1 MATTDTFDPWGSM
14 KSRNG
19 LPCDE
24 LIAGVQKAIR
34 HADYEIAIDMA
45 YELYITSEHLE
56 NKLWR
61 RLNAIAV
68 EDIGFGNQRAIEV
81 IRNLDQARQK
91 FPYFDGDRPFFF
103 MHAIRFLCQQ
113 PKDRSTDCLKN
124 IVIKEVEQ
132 GRVCEIPDYAYDV
145 HTVKGRAK
153 GRDIIHFLDEA
164 SKVFPVMEGYDDTY
178 RLQLKEVIKE
188 EIKNETKP
196 LPGSFTYN
204 VWQA

>member
-34 HADYEIAIDMA
+34 HADYEIAVEMA

-68 EDIGFGNQRAIEV
+68 DYIGFGNPRAIEV
-81 IRNLDQARQK
+81 IRNLDIARQK

-103 MHAIRFLCQQ
+103 FHAIRFLCEQ

-124 IVIKEVEQ
+124 IVVKEVEQ
-132 GRVCEIPDYAYDV
+132 GAVCEIPDYAYDV

-153 GRDIIHFLDEA
+153 CRDIIHFLDEA

-178 RLQLKEVIKE
+178 RLKFREVV
-188 EIKNETKP
+188 KNEIENNIQPKE
-196 LPGSFTYN
+196 GSFEYTID
-204 VWQA
+204 

>member
-68 EDIGFGNQRAIEV
+68 EDIGFGNPRAIEV

-103 MHAIRFLCQQ
+103 MHAIRFPL
-113 PKDRSTDCLKN
+113 P
-124 IVIKEVEQ
+124 
-132 GRVCEIPDYAYDV
+132 A
-145 HTVKGRAK
+145 AK
-153 GRDIIHFLDEA
+153 GPFN
-164 SKVFPVMEGYDDTY
+164 
-178 RLQLKEVIKE
+178 RLSEKHRNQR
-188 EIKNETKP
+188 
-196 LPGSFTYN
+196 S
-204 VWQA
+204 

>member
-68 EDIGFGNQRAIEV
+68 EDIGFGNPRAIEL

-91 FPYFDGDRPFFF
+91 FPYFDGDRPFSLFTQSDSC
-103 MHAIRFLCQQ
+103 ACSLKTVQQ
-113 PKDRSTDCLKN
+113 
-124 IVIKEVEQ
+124 
-132 GRVCEIPDYAYDV
+132 
-145 HTVKGRAK
+145 TV
-153 GRDIIHFLDEA
+153 
-164 SKVFPVMEGYDDTY
+164 
-178 RLQLKEVIKE
+178 
-188 EIKNETKP
+188 
-196 LPGSFTYN
+196 
-204 VWQA
+204 

>member
-45 YELYITSEHLE
+45 YELYITSEALE

-68 EDIGFGNQRAIEV
+68 EDIGFGNPRTIEV
-81 IRNLDQARQK
+81 IRNLDIARQK

-113 PKDRSTDCLKN
+113 PKERSTDCLKC
-124 IVIKEVEQ
+124 IVMKKYEQ
-132 GRVCEIPDYAYDV
+132 GYVPEIPDYAYDV
-145 HTVKGRAK
+145 HTVKGREK

-164 SKVFPVMEGYDDTY
+164 SRVMPVM
-178 RLQLKEVIKE
+178 
-188 EIKNETKP
+188 
-196 LPGSFTYN
+196 
-204 VWQA
+204 

>member
-68 EDIGFGNQRAIEV
+68 EDIGFGNPRAVEV
-81 IRNLDQARQK
+81 IRNLDIARQK
-91 FPYFDGDRPFFF
+91 FPYFDGDRPYFFV
-103 MHAIRFLCQQ
+103 HAIRFLCAQ

-124 IVIKEVEQ
+124 LVIKKFEQ
-132 GRVCEIPDYAYDV
+132 GYVPEVPDYAYDV
-145 HTVKGRAK
+145 HTAKGRAK
-153 GRDIIHFLDEA
+153 GRDVMHFLDV
-164 SKVFPVMEGYDDTY
+164 SSRVTPLMEGYDDTY
-178 RLQLKEVIKE
+178 RLKFR
-188 EIKNETKP
+188 EIVKNEIENNIQPK
-196 LPGSFTYN
+196 PGSFEYTID
-204 VWQA
+204 